1 MSEFTTLRYYYI
13 ELGLVVHITGQI
25 LDLVHHE
32 QRFLIQHTT
41 KYHVLPVQMGSRRAC
56 DEELHT
62 HATLT
67 LQPDTRSYCVQNW
80 PTLHE
85 STPQP
90 YHRQQTRGIEFH
102 FKALVIEVVAVYAQT
117 AGSIALQERSESL
130 RILS

>member
-1 MSEFTTLRYYYI
+1 MLEFTTLRYYYI

-32 QRFLIQHTT
+32 QRFLIQHAA
-41 KYHVLPVQMGSRRAC
+41 KNHVLPIQMGSGRAC

-67 LQPDTRSYCVQNW
+67 SQPDIRSYYAQNW

-85 STPQP
+85 LTPQP

-102 FKALVIEVVAVYAQT
+102 FKTLVIEVVAVYAQT
-117 AGSIALQERSESL
+117 TRSIALQERNKS
-130 RILS
+130 

>member
-1 MSEFTTLRYYYI
+1 MLEFTTLRYYYI

-25 LDLVHHE
+25 LDLVYHE
-32 QRFLIQHTT
+32 QRFLIQHAA
-41 KYHVLPVQMGSRRAC
+41 KNHVLPVQMGSWRAC

-62 HATLT
+62 HVPLT
-67 LQPDTRSYCVQNW
+67 PQPDTRSCCAQNW

-102 FKALVIEVVAVYAQT
+102 FKALVIEVVAVYTQT
-117 AGSIALQERSESL
+117 TRSITLQERNES
-130 RILS
+130 